1 MRYVKNNF
9 FDGDRTDGIKFFL
22 GELTTSDL
30 IKAQVTKNQL
40 MEADRNM
47 VSLIPLIML
56 VFLVFIAFI
65 LLSSLSLLST
75 VFLCLFSIAIIYGLF
90 KAMIAYSEEF
100 VNYPAS
106 FRDVLRT

>member
-30 IKAQVTKNQL
+30 IQAQVTKNQL
-40 MEADRNM
+40 LEADRNM
-47 VSLIPLIML
+47 VCHIPKVML
-56 VFLVFIAFI
+56 GFLVFIAFI
-65 LLSSLSLLST
+65 LLSSSRLSLST

-90 KAMIAYSEEF
+90 KLMIVYSQEF
-100 VNYPAS
+100 VNYPTGYRA
-106 FRDVLRT
+106 VRT